1 MKIMKVAIYARVSK
15 DENEKDNRFQDPEN
29 QLIAL
34 RKYCEAKGYQVF
46 KEYIDKRSGADP
58 SREAFREMIY
68 HAQMRLFDAI
78 IIWKIDR
85 FSREPMYVVM
95 GYINKLK
102 QSKVG
107 LISMTESWLDTREDN
122 PVSEL
127 ILSIMAWFSAEERR
141 KISERT
147 KLGIARKKE
156 NGSYMGGKR
165 GKDKKPRKRRTDR
178 GIKRGVIEKTRLFI
192 NKQVTNQ

>member
-1 MKIMKVAIYARVSK
+1 MKVAIYARVSK
-15 DENEKDNRFQDPEN
+15 DENETDNRFQDPEN

-34 RKYCEAKGYQVF
+34 RKYCDSKEWVIV
-46 KEYIDKRSGADP
+46 KEYVDKRSGADP
-58 SREAFREMIY
+58 SRAAFRDMM
-68 HAQMRLFDAI
+68 HASQYTFFEAI

-95 GYINKLK
+95 GYINRLK
-102 QSKVG
+102 KAKVG
-107 LISMTESWLDTREDN
+107 LISMTESWLDTRIDN

-147 KLGIARKKE
+147 ILGIQRKKE
-156 NGSYMGGKR
+156 NGTYRGGQR
-165 GKDKKPRKRRTDR
+165 GKDKKPRKKRGDR
-178 GIKRGVIEKTRLFI
+178 GIKRGA
-192 NKQVTNQ
+192 NKQTLPFIKETLKIQ

>member
-1 MKIMKVAIYARVSK
+1 MKVAIYARVSK
-15 DENEKDNRFQDPEN
+15 DEHEKDNRFQDPEN

-34 RKYCEAKGYQVF
+34 RKYCESKDYMIV
-46 KEYIDKRSGADP
+46 KEYVDRKSGA
-58 SREAFREMIY
+58 EANRPGFREMMD
-68 HAQMRLFDAI
+68 HAQLKFFDAI
-78 IIWKIDR
+78 LIWKIDR

-102 QSKVG
+102 KMNVG
-107 LISMTESWLDTREDN
+107 LISITEGWLDTRKDN

-156 NGSYMGGKR
+156 NGTYRGGKR
-165 GKDKKPRKRRTDR
+165 GKDKKPRRVRSDR
-178 GIKRGVIEKTRLFI
+178 GVKRGSTKTKHLLI
-192 NKQVTNQ
+192 NEGMK

>member
-1 MKIMKVAIYARVSK
+1 MKVAIYARVSK
-15 DENEKDNRFQDPEN
+15 DEHEKDNRFQDPEN

-34 RKYCEAKGYQVF
+34 RKYCESKDFEVF
-46 KEYIDKRSGADP
+46 HEYVDKQSGADP
-58 SREAFREMIY
+58 SRPAFREMMQ
-68 HAQMRLFDAI
+68 HASMKLFDAI

-95 GYINKLK
+95 GYVNKLK
-102 QSKVG
+102 KSNVG
-107 LISMTESWLDTREDN
+107 LISITESWLDTGQEN

-147 KLGIARKKE
+147 ILGIQRKKA
-156 NGSYMGGKR
+156 NGTYKGGKR
-165 GKDKKPRKRRTDR
+165 GKDRKPRKRRKDR
-178 GIKRGVIEKTRLFI
+178 GKKRGVSKKTAEFI
-192 NKQVTNQ
+192 KEHLTFQ